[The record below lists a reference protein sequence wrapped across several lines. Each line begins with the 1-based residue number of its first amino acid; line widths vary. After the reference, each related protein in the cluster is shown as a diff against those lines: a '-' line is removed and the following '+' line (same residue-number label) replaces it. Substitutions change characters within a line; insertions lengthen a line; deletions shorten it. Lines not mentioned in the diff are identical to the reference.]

1 MEIAEDRPPYV
12 AFEVR
17 AFEDRDASIAS
28 GMYKTKDVDL
38 AIITPQGS
46 KDRTERVVSDWF
58 DNLEQQVRQ
67 SRFKADWL
75 RQYRGA
81 YAAWKEGRELPLNGT
96 PILTWPVLSPSQS
109 KTCLDAQIRTV
120 EDLAQA
126 NEESISR
133 LGMGGRELKSKAVSW
148 VTAAAG
154 PGKVTEEIAA
164 LRANLSDATTRNES
178 LEKQVKDLAAQVAKL
193 SK

>member
-67 SRFKADWL
+67 NRFKGDWL

-81 YAAWKEGRELPLNGT
+81 YAAWKEGRELPLEGT

-109 KTCLDAQIRTV
+109 KACLDAQVRTV

-126 NEESISR
+126 NEETIGR

-154 PGKVTEEIAA
+154 PGKVTEEISA
-164 LRANLSDATTRNES
+164 LRASLSDAKGRNEA
-178 LEKQVKDLAAQVAKL
+178 LEKQVKELAAQVAKL
-193 SK
+193 TK

>member
-17 AFEDRDASIAS
+17 GVEDRDASIAA

-46 KDRTERVVSDWF
+46 KDRTERVVSEWF
-58 DNLEQQVRQ
+58 ENLELQVRQ

-109 KTCLDAQIRTV
+109 KACLDAQVRTV

-126 NEESISR
+126 NEETIGR

-164 LRANLSDATTRNES
+164 LRASLSDANSRNEA
-178 LEKQVKDLAAQVAKL
+178 LEAKLKELAAQVAKL